1 MTQKIIILDFGSQTT
16 QLIGR
21 RVRELDTFCE
31 ILPYNKYPKD
41 DPSVIGVILSGS
53 PYSVHDPEAF
63 KVDLNQFVG
72 KVPVLGICYGAQFIS
87 HTLGGKVEKAD
98 SPGDAEEARRL
109 FTAHRLTMY
118 ARMALP
124 EGVTPTRETIA
135 TAGQSS
141 RAVASKKVG
150 EVSVTYA
157 AGASSSSVDTD
168 FADLAETSFGR
179 QLLSLLRLYSMTRYV
194 P

>member
-1 MTQKIIILDFGSQTT
+1 MTQEEFVAFYPQFTGFTPDIVLSTYVDQANARFGSFS
-16 QLIGR
+16 
-21 RVRELDTFCE
+21 DT
-31 ILPYNKYPKD
+31 
-41 DPSVIGVILSGS
+41 
-53 PYSVHDPEAF
+53 
-63 KVDLNQFVG
+63 
-72 KVPVLGICYGAQFIS
+72 
-87 HTLGGKVEKAD
+87 
-98 SPGDAEEARRL
+98 DAEEARRL
-109 FTAHRLTMY
+109 FTAHRLTLY

-124 EGVTPTRETIA
+124 DGVTPTRETIA

-157 AGASSSSVDTD
+157 TGASSSSVDTD
-168 FADLAETSFGR
+168 FADLTETSFGL